1 MFAMAPQD
9 RYVEEHPL
17 QEAGSADADSPSDAA
32 WFRDPLFSMGF
43 GLWVLTLIVA
53 LAPFVPQDFRSLF
66 SDLWADFVFLPYL
79 LVLALLNA
87 RRAATTAETRFWSL
101 FGAALTTWL
110 VVRVMFVAWP
120 VGSWGVAEDVATDVL
135 YGVFYLLLALALEM
149 KPHGGPAHSPVLARS
164 GDRVPIATTLIFFAA
179 AVTYFVILPARQDP
193 ESYRYWLF
201 SFGLYVALDLYLFG
215 RVLALGS
222 HRGGRWGRVYTWLA
236 ALFIMWALTD
246 AAEGLVYADMLPWIE
261 PGSMYEIAWY
271 VPGLAFL
278 VALRTRWWKSSD
290 A

>member
-1 MFAMAPQD
+1 
-9 RYVEEHPL
+9 
-17 QEAGSADADSPSDAA
+17 
-32 WFRDPLFSMGF
+32 MGF

-261 PGSMYEIAWY
+261 PGSMIRFDAGGAAARAWIWRRMAPEIRIWGATIMARSAWRATASARSSPK
-271 VPGLAFL
+271 PGQLDSVL
-278 VALRTRWWKSSD
+278 LKCGL
-290 A
+290 